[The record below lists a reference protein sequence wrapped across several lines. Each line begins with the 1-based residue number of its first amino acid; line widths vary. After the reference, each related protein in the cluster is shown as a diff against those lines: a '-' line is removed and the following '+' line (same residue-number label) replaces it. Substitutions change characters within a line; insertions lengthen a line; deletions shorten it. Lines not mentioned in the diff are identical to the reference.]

1 MGLQKTCL
9 GFTQVL
15 NIVLI
20 TMEDYRAVHHA
31 KYLERTRVIE
41 RWKRIHAIVESI
53 KDHVDLSEIRKSV
66 SEILCIVQEP
76 VKELDFG
83 LKLVEAINTNK
94 SIVVH
99 LDNPVQITMSRKIQ
113 EDVKTILGLCGLD
126 DTIEVQYDMDCSRDE
141 EIARNLAEPD
151 PVPPVVRR
159 RGRGRPRRV

>member
-1 MGLQKTCL
+1 
-9 GFTQVL
+9 
-15 NIVLI
+15 
-20 TMEDYRAVHHA
+20 MEDYRAVHHA
-31 KYLERTRVIE
+31 KYLERVRVVE
-41 RWKRIHAIVESI
+41 RWKRIHEIVDSI
-53 KDHVDLSEIRKSV
+53 HEHVDLTDIRASV
-66 SEILCIVQEP
+66 SEIMSIVQEP

-94 SIVVH
+94 AIVVQ
-99 LDNPVQITMSRKIQ
+99 LDNPVQVTMSRKIQ

-159 RGRGRPRRV
+159 RGRGRPRRE